1 MIIIKDIMKI
11 QKEKTVDKNIN
22 KINKNNFPS
31 ITIDMSVLN
40 KNNNKYLKF
49 YDSIKN
55 KL

>member
-1 MIIIKDIMKI
+1 MKI
-11 QKEKTVDKNIN
+11 QKEKSKRIKILI